1 MKTKLVLFL
10 AIVAL
15 ATSFSYARTSDETRI
30 IILEALDNEKTRSVI
45 DVPIQAQVLGNTI
58 FLQAKQDIGYL
69 LVEIT
74 NINGV
79 TVYTNHIASESN
91 QHYIDLSFFN
101 KSEDY
106 TITIISQQGIFQG
119 DFSL

>member
-45 DVPIQAQVLGNTI
+45 DIPIQAQVLENTI
-58 FLQAKQDIGYL
+58 YLQINQDISNLFIEVTNSNG
-69 LVEIT
+69 EI
-74 NINGV
+74 
-79 TVYTNHIASESN
+79 VYANHITSGVN
-91 QHYIDLSFFN
+91 QHNIDLSFFN
-101 KSEDY
+101 KPENY
-106 TITIISQQGIFQG
+106 TITIISKQGTFQG
-119 DFSL
+119 DLFL